1 MRRTRRLVTLAF
13 AVVTVVLGSTAPAFA
28 KSYHFTRVLID
39 ATVLPDGSLQLVEQR
54 TYDFSGDFHGADYTI
69 DWPSDKIED
78 FTVAENGKELN
89 VESNPFVSP
98 FHAVWS
104 YAAADE
110 QRTFTISYRADC
122 AVDVF
127 SDTAH
132 LLWQFVGTGWT
143 VPTDFV
149 KVTVHLP
156 GVARNAPPR
165 PTRCAGA
172 GSAIPGISAT
182 SSASSLQDQIDAA
195 VAKAYEDA
203 GLKPPKGL
211 SAGGN
216 HGDHQSPPAKL
227 NARPLKHGEV
237 RAWGHGPFN
246 GNVSIPNPNT
256 VVYTVRNLEP
266 GIFVEGSIV
275 FPPDV
280 VPLAPQQKVER
291 LQGII
296 AHERELAAE
305 ANARRH
311 LHEVEA
317 NVTRALFVLVPLV
330 MLLLVVISRLRDREP
345 GVPEILREPPEPPEQ
360 MHPVDL
366 ARIWG
371 SMRGRRPAADAYRAE
386 ILYLA
391 QSGVIELAPVGLVSD
406 PEDFTIKRKKDPT
419 AEGDLDF
426 IDFLFSGDGTDSVSL
441 KDLEATGKR
450 RNKLRHWWSDM
461 GKRTESVSA
470 AIRNGQHRWE
480 SFSVGAIALVTIAW
494 AIYAGAGIV
503 GPFAYW
509 LIPLAVVGWIASA
522 IAIRSRLK
530 PELRERM
537 ARWRAFRRFLKK
549 FSSLPDAPAMAVIIW
564 ERYLVYATALGIAKT
579 VEKQVKALVPPEEL
593 PAPFPGAPPGMGGYQ
608 WNAVFIRSIS
618 THESTTTAAALG
630 ISTSTSH
637 GGGSWSSGGGF
648 GGGFSGGGGGG
659 GGGTGGGAW

>member
-1 MRRTRRLVTLAF
+1 MRRTSRLATFAF
-13 AVVTVVLGSTAPAFA
+13 AVAAVVLGSAAPAFA

-69 DWPSDKIED
+69 QWPSDKIED
-78 FTVAENGKELN
+78 FTVEENGRELH
-89 VESNPFVSP
+89 VDSNPFVSP

-110 QRTFTISYRADC
+110 LRTFTISYRADC

-156 GVARNAPPR
+156 GVAQNPPR
-165 PTRCAGA
+165 RSARCVGA
-172 GSAIPGISAT
+172 GSTIPGIPDT
-182 SSASSLQDQIDAA
+182 PSASSLQDQIDAA
-195 VAKAYEDA
+195 IAKAYEDA

-211 SAGGN
+211 STGTSHAA
-216 HGDHQSPPAKL
+216 HETSAPKL
-227 NARPLKHGEV
+227 KTRPLKPGEV

-246 GNVSIPNPNT
+246 GNVSIPNPDT

-266 GIFVEGSIV
+266 GIFVEGSVV

-280 VPLAPQQKVER
+280 VPLAPQQKLAR
-291 LQGII
+291 LQRII
-296 AHERELAAE
+296 AHERELAAD

-311 LHEVEA
+311 LRDGEA
-317 NVTRALFVLVPLV
+317 NMTRALFVLVPLL
-330 MLLLVVISRLRDREP
+330 MLLLVVVSRLRDREP
-345 GVPEILREPPEPPEQ
+345 GVPKVLREPPEPPEQ

-371 SMRGRRPAADAYRAE
+371 SMHGRRPAAAAYRAE
-386 ILYLA
+386 LLYLA
-391 QSGVIELAPVGLVSD
+391 QTHVIELQAVGLVSD
-406 PEDFTIKRKKDPT
+406 PQDFTVRKKGTSKESADEDFL
-419 AEGDLDF
+419 A
-426 IDFLFSGDGTDSVSL
+426 FLFQGNGNEPVSL
-441 KDLEATGKR
+441 KDLQATGDRKK
-450 RNKLRHWWSDM
+450 KLRHWWSA
-461 GKRTESVSA
+461 TEHRSLSITT

-480 SFSVGAIALVTIAW
+480 SFSVGGIALATMAW

-509 LIPLAVVGWIASA
+509 LVPLAVLGWIASA

-564 ERYLVYATALGIAKT
+564 ERYLVYATALGVAKT

-593 PAPFPGAPPGMGGYQ
+593 PPPFPGAPPGMGGYQ

-630 ISTSTSH
+630 ISSSTSH